1 MKRKLIVGLGIVAL
15 LSVPVIVK
23 FTRSEPGR
31 TVETEAVAM
40 REVKSSI
47 LASGHLSYQEQVLL
61 SPEVIGKVSTIYVKE
76 GQRVKAGDLLLH
88 LDDQTYRAEVA
99 QQQAAVH
106 QQRINIEQQQLN
118 LANQQNQYQRK
129 TELHKMKMI
138 ADAAIDDARFAV
150 DSARIELRN
159 SSARL
164 QQAEAVLKQSNER
177 LAKTNI
183 RSPITGTITSMDI
196 KVGETAVASQVSIA
210 GSSLMT
216 IANTDTMITEVNV
229 DETDIAKIVVGQE
242 VAIHTAAYPDVAI
255 KGEVQEIPLS
265 PKAAPPNGQ
274 GGGAA
279 SLSRTYSIKVRL
291 ADTKGLSLRPG
302 LTCRA
307 EIFTAGSGKSL
318 AVPLQAVL
326 SNNDENA
333 DLGQKKGNK
342 KAEIKTESYVFVSN
356 AGKAEKRIVRTG
368 ISDDSQ
374 QEILGGVKA
383 GEPVITGPYK
393 ILRELKA
400 GDKITAVPAVPA
412 VVPAAAAT
420 AAASAPASAP
430 EKPRS

>member
-1 MKRKLIVGLGIVAL
+1 MKRKLIVGLGVAAL
-15 LSVPVIVK
+15 LCVPVIAK

-31 TVETEAVAM
+31 TVETEAVAY

-99 QQQAAVH
+99 QQQAAVQ

-118 LANQQNQYQRK
+118 LANQQNQYKRK
-129 TELHKMKMI
+129 IELHKMKMI
-138 ADAAIDDARFAV
+138 ADSAIDDARFAV
-150 DSARIELRN
+150 DTARIELRN

-183 RSPITGTITSMDI
+183 RAPITGTITSMDI

-216 IANTDTMITEVNV
+216 IANTNTMITEVNV

-255 KGEVQEIPLS
+255 RGEVQEIPLS
-265 PKAAPPNGQ
+265 PKPAPANGQ
-274 GGGAA
+274 GGGNA

-326 SNNDENA
+326 SNNDENT
-333 DLGQKKGNK
+333 DLGPKKGNK
-342 KAEIKTESYVFVSN
+342 KAEVKTESYVFVSKG
-356 AGKAEKRIVRTG
+356 GKAEKRIVKTG

-374 QEILGGVKA
+374 QEILAGVAA

-393 ILRELKA
+393 ILRQLKQ
-400 GDKITAVPAVPA
+400 GDKITAIATPA
-412 VVPAAAAT
+412 PAAPAT
-420 AAASAPASAP
+420 VTSAPASASAA

>member
-1 MKRKLIVGLGIVAL
+1 MKRKVIVGLGIAAL
-15 LSVPVIVK
+15 LCVPVIAK
-23 FTRSEPGR
+23 FTRSEPAR
-31 TVETEAVAM
+31 SVETAAVAYG
-40 REVKSSI
+40 EVKSSI

-76 GQRVKAGDLLLH
+76 GQQVKAGDLLLH
-88 LDDQTYRAEVA
+88 LDDQTYRAQVA

-106 QQRINIEQQQLN
+106 QQRINIEQQRLN
-118 LANQQNQYQRK
+118 LANQQNQYKRK
-129 TELHKMKMI
+129 IELHRMKMI
-138 ADAAIDDARFAV
+138 ADSAIDDARYAL
-150 DSARIELRN
+150 DSAGIELRN

-164 QQAEAVLKQSNER
+164 QQAEALLKQTNEQ

-183 RSPITGTITSMDI
+183 RSPISGTITSMNI
-196 KVGETAVASQVSIA
+196 KVGETAVASQIGIA

-229 DETDIAKIVVGQE
+229 DETDIAKIAVGQE

-265 PKAAPPNGQ
+265 PKQNSPAAQ
-274 GGGAA
+274 GAGGA

-291 ADTKGLSLRPG
+291 VDTKDLSLRPG

-326 SNNDENA
+326 SNNDENTE
-333 DLGQKKGNK
+333 LGPKKGNK
-342 KAEIKTESYVFVSN
+342 KQTVAVENYVFVN
-356 AGKAEKRIVRTG
+356 KDGKAEKRIVTTG

-374 QEILGGVKA
+374 QEILGGLKA
-383 GEPVITGPYK
+383 GERVVIGPYK
-393 ILRELKA
+393 ILRHLKP
-400 GDKITAVPAVPA
+400 GDRITATDTPSTVSAVERPK
-412 VVPAAAAT
+412 
-420 AAASAPASAP
+420 S
-430 EKPRS
+430 

>member
-1 MKRKLIVGLGIVAL
+1 
-15 LSVPVIVK
+15 
-23 FTRSEPGR
+23 
-31 TVETEAVAM
+31 
-40 REVKSSI
+40 
-47 LASGHLSYQEQVLL
+47 
-61 SPEVIGKVSTIYVKE
+61 
-76 GQRVKAGDLLLH
+76 
-88 LDDQTYRAEVA
+88 
-99 QQQAAVH
+99 
-106 QQRINIEQQQLN
+106 
-118 LANQQNQYQRK
+118 
-129 TELHKMKMI
+129 
-138 ADAAIDDARFAV
+138 
-150 DSARIELRN
+150 
-159 SSARL
+159 
-164 QQAEAVLKQSNER
+164 
-177 LAKTNI
+177 
-183 RSPITGTITSMDI
+183 
-196 KVGETAVASQVSIA
+196 
-210 GSSLMT
+210 
-216 IANTDTMITEVNV
+216 MITEVNV
-229 DETDIAKIVVGQE
+229 DETDIAKIIVGQE

-255 KGEVQEIPLS
+255 KGTVQEIPLS

-342 KAEIKTESYVFVSN
+342 KAEIKTETYVFVTK

-374 QEILGGVKA
+374 QEILAGVTA

-400 GDKITAVPAVPA
+400 GDKVTAVPAVAPA
-412 VVPAAAAT
+412 VAPAPAST
-420 AAASAPASAP
+420 AAASAPAAK
-430 EKPRS
+430 KPRS